1 MKALKELGQNFLIDK
16 NIAVEI
22 ATLGELCSEDTVWEI
37 GPGKGILTQAILDH
51 GVKLTAFELD
61 RRFEEPLR
69 KRFGDSLELIRA
81 DVLRLNWN
89 EQLSRCPE
97 KIKLIAN
104 IPYQITSPLLSR
116 LEEHSSR
123 FERIVLMVQK
133 EVAERLTARV
143 GTKEYGLMTI
153 RLGLV
158 FDINI
163 AMQVGREFFDPSPN
177 VDSAVI
183 VLKPREHQ
191 PRLSHPELFYQLI
204 HHAFMH
210 RRKTLRNNLVR
221 MLSKQDLAALDKH
234 SKYDLSRRGESFSE
248 AEFIDLCELLS
259 AIMYRP

>member
-1 MKALKELGQNFLIDK
+1 MKALKELGQNFLTDTT
-16 NIAVEI
+16 IASQI
-22 ATLGELCSEDTVWEI
+22 AALGELCPGETVWEI
-37 GPGKGILTQAILDH
+37 GPGKGILTQALLH
-51 GVKLTAFELD
+51 YGVKLTAYELD

-81 DVLRLNWN
+81 DILRLNWN
-89 EQLSRCPE
+89 EQLVNCPE
-97 KIKLIAN
+97 TIKLISN

-116 LEEHSSR
+116 LEEYSSR
-123 FERIVLMVQK
+123 FELIALMVQK

-163 AMQVGREFFDPSPN
+163 ALQVGRELFDPSPN

-183 VLKPREHQ
+183 VLKPRQ
-191 PRLSHPELFYQLI
+191 VPPRLSHPELFYQLI